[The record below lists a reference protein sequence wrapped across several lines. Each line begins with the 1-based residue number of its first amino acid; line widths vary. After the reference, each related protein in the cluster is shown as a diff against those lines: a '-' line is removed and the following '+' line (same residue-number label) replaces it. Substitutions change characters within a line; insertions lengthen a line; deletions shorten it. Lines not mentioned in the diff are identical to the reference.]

1 MFILHKNIHCD
12 PSSEPSRRGGSDEG
26 SQHMVSMI
34 NKKNYHQYFLLSR
47 DLWQS
52 TCSKKKLTKRVFF
65 YFRMADSMDEK
76 HGTSDEYVDP
86 YCDPCFEGK
95 GLNVKVFGYC
105 KDCFQF
111 LCSDCHVFH
120 GKFQVAKNHI
130 ILQGSSMPQSQADKP
145 PKFPHCDDHPASVKD
160 QFCCDHKNMI
170 CSSCSL
176 SHTNC
181 TVQSI
186 GDVCKN
192 ISSSETDSLYDAV
205 KNLKEQAMS
214 VMSSVTENIEKL
226 KEQRKS
232 ILKEVQQLYDQ
243 IISKMKKIFQDM
255 EADIEANCQSQIL
268 LMSQHQEKINAMI
281 AKLESSMTDIEKLQG
296 KHIDTKLFLKIQ
308 ENINDTN
315 QVTDEFRNVNKS
327 LLFVDL
333 SFIPSKTIQE
343 FLSASVTMGSVS
355 KSHKNQ
361 GTYIAVTDIVF
372 PSALQSQHIARVEPQ
387 QQSCGHKSGATGL
400 QTRSLSQVKAT
411 KKCEYKVKI
420 KGDKEDCYI
429 NGMAVTKD
437 GRILMADYYNNK
449 VKLFSPAIKFLS
461 SVSVPDRP
469 CDIAVISDSE
479 AAATTTNKS
488 LVLLDISGF
497 QLRIKTTTKVPY
509 NIRGIT
515 KYKNKLVIS
524 SRDPTTSVKLI
535 DLTGKVYWSVSS
547 DQQGHSLF
555 SHACHLTSHDEGRSS
570 TVIVT
575 DLFNNMLTLLN
586 GETGEVITRRQLQWT
601 GPNGVTT
608 DTAGNVYVCYCWT
621 HEVLVLSGDLSE
633 EKILLSTQNGL
644 SGMPQAIVYDD
655 KTRQLLISYVEKDI
669 VDSFK
674 LS

>member
-1 MFILHKNIHCD
+1 
-12 PSSEPSRRGGSDEG
+12 
-26 SQHMVSMI
+26 
-34 NKKNYHQYFLLSR
+34 
-47 DLWQS
+47 
-52 TCSKKKLTKRVFF
+52 
-65 YFRMADSMDEK
+65 MANSMDEK

-145 PKFPHCDDHPASVKD
+145 PRFHYCDDHPALVKD

-214 VMSSVTENIEKL
+214 VMSSVKENIKNL

-268 LMSQHQEKINAMI
+268 LMSQHQEKVNAMI
-281 AKLESSMTDIEKLQG
+281 AKLDSSMADIEKFQG

-343 FLSASVTMGSVS
+343 FLSASVTLGSVS

-372 PSALQSQHIARVEPQ
+372 PSALQPQQIARAEPQ
-387 QQSCGHKSGATGL
+387 QQSCGHKSGVTGL
-400 QTRSLSQVKAT
+400 QTRPLSQVKAT
-411 KKCEYKVKI
+411 KKYEYEVRI
-420 KGDKEDCYI
+420 KGDKEHCGI
-429 NGMAVTKD
+429 IGMAVTKN
-437 GRILMADYYNNK
+437 GRILMADYNNKK
-449 VKLFSPAIKFLS
+449 VKLFSPDMKILS

-479 AAATTTNKS
+479 AAATTDKS
-488 LVLLDISGF
+488 LVLLDISGS

-509 NIRGIT
+509 NIIGIT

-524 SRDPTTSVKLI
+524 STDPTTSVKLI
-535 DLTGKVYWSVSS
+535 DLSGKVYWSVLS
-547 DQQGHSLF
+547 DQQGQSLF
-555 SHACHLTSHDEGRSS
+555 NCPWYLTSHDEGRSS
-570 TVIVT
+570 TVTVT
-575 DLFNNMLTLLN
+575 DFNNDTLTLLN
-586 GETGEVITRRQLQWT
+586 GETGEVITRRQLQWQ
-601 GPNGVTT
+601 GPKGVAT
-608 DTAGNVYVCYCWT
+608 DTAGNVYVCYYWT
-621 HEVLVLSGDLSE
+621 REVSVLSGDLSE
-633 EKILLSTQNGL
+633 EKFLLSTQDGL
-644 SGMPQAIVYDD
+644 SGFPKTIVYDD
-655 KTRQLLISYVEKDI
+655 KTHQLLISYANNDT

>member
-1 MFILHKNIHCD
+1 
-12 PSSEPSRRGGSDEG
+12 
-26 SQHMVSMI
+26 MI
-34 NKKNYHQYFLLSR
+34 K
-47 DLWQS
+47 
-52 TCSKKKLTKRVFF
+52 TCVF

-145 PKFPHCDDHPASVKD
+145 PRFHHCDDHPALVKD

-192 ISSSETDSLYDAV
+192 ISSAETDSLYDAV
-205 KNLKEQAMS
+205 KNLQEQARS
-214 VMSSVTENIEKL
+214 VMSSVKENIEKL

-268 LMSQHQEKINAMI
+268 PMSQQQEKINAMI
-281 AKLESSMTDIEKLQG
+281 AKLESSMTDIDKFQG
-296 KHIDTKLFLKIQ
+296 TPIDTKLFLKIQ

-315 QVTDEFRNVNKS
+315 QITDEFRNVNKS

-343 FLSASVTMGSVS
+343 FLSASVTLGSVS

-372 PSALQSQHIARVEPQ
+372 PSALQPQHIARAEPQ

-400 QTRSLSQVKAT
+400 QTRPLSQVKAT
-411 KKCEYKVKI
+411 KKCEYKVRI
-420 KGDKEDCYI
+420 KGDKEHCDITC
-429 NGMAVTKD
+429 MAVTKD
-437 GRILMADYYNNK
+437 GRILMADYKNNK
-449 VKLFSPAIKFLS
+449 IKLFSPDMKFLS
-461 SVSVPDRP
+461 SVSVPYRP
-469 CDIAVISDSE
+469 RDITVISDSE
-479 AAATTTNKS
+479 AAATIINS
-488 LVLLDISGF
+488 LVLLDISGS
-497 QLRIKTTTKVPY
+497 QLRIKTTTNVPY
-509 NIRGIT
+509 DIIGIT

-524 SRDPTTSVKLI
+524 STSPTTSVKLI

-547 DQQGHSLF
+547 DQQGQSLF
-555 SHACHLTSHDEGRSS
+555 RHPLFLTSHDEGRSS

-575 DLFNNMLTLLN
+575 DRGYNTLTLLN
-586 GETGEVITRRQLQWT
+586 GETGEVITSRQLQEKM
-601 GPNGVTT
+601 PRGVTT
-608 DTAGNVYVCYCWT
+608 DTAGNVFVCYCPT
-621 HEVLVLSGDLSE
+621 GEVSVLSGDLSE
-633 EKILLSTQNGL
+633 ERILLSTQNGL
-644 SGMPQAIVYDD
+644 SDFPRAIVYDD
-655 KTRQLLISYVEKDI
+655 KTHQLLISYVSNDT

>member
-1 MFILHKNIHCD
+1 M
-12 PSSEPSRRGGSDEG
+12 
-26 SQHMVSMI
+26 
-34 NKKNYHQYFLLSR
+34 NK
-47 DLWQS
+47 
-52 TCSKKKLTKRVFF
+52 TCVF

-145 PKFPHCDDHPASVKD
+145 PRFHYCDDHPASVKD

-186 GDVCKN
+186 GYVCKN

-214 VMSSVTENIEKL
+214 VMSSVKENMEKL
-226 KEQRKS
+226 EEQRKS

-243 IISKMKKIFQDM
+243 IISKMKKLFQDM
-255 EADIEANCQSQIL
+255 EADIEANCQSQIS
-268 LMSQHQEKINAMI
+268 LMSQQQEKINAII
-281 AKLESSMTDIEKLQG
+281 AKLDSSMADIEKFQG
-296 KHIDTKLFLKIQ
+296 KPIDTKLFLKIQ

-343 FLSASVTMGSVS
+343 FLSASVTLGSVS

-372 PSALQSQHIARVEPQ
+372 PSALQPQHIARAEPQ

-400 QTRSLSQVKAT
+400 QTRPLSQVKAT
-411 KKCEYKVKI
+411 KKCEYKVRI
-420 KGDKEDCYI
+420 KGDKEQCEI
-429 NGMAVTKD
+429 FGMAATKN
-437 GRILMADYYNNK
+437 GRILIADHNNNK
-449 VKLFSPAIKFLS
+449 VKLFSPDMKILS
-461 SVSVPDRP
+461 SVSVPDKL

-479 AAATTTNKS
+479 ASATTTNKS
-488 LVLLDISGF
+488 LVLLDISGS

-509 NIRGIT
+509 YISGIT

-524 SRDPTTSVKLI
+524 STSPTTSVKLI

-547 DQQGHSLF
+547 DQQGQSLF
-555 SHACHLTSHDEGRSS
+555 RNPWYLTSHDEGRSS

-575 DLFNNMLTLLN
+575 DWGNNTLTLLN
-586 GETGEVITRRQLQWT
+586 GETGEVITRRQLQ
-601 GPNGVTT
+601 GKGLRGVTT
-608 DTAGNVYVCYCWT
+608 DTAGNVYVCYNWAG
-621 HEVLVLSGDLSE
+621 EVSVLSADLSE
-633 EKILLSTQNGL
+633 EKILLSTHDGL
-644 SGMPQAIVYDD
+644 SGAPRAIVYDD
-655 KTRQLLISYVEKDI
+655 KTHQLLISSGSNDT

>member
-1 MFILHKNIHCD
+1 M
-12 PSSEPSRRGGSDEG
+12 
-26 SQHMVSMI
+26 
-34 NKKNYHQYFLLSR
+34 NK
-47 DLWQS
+47 
-52 TCSKKKLTKRVFF
+52 TCVF

-145 PKFPHCDDHPASVKD
+145 PRFHYCDDHPALVKD

-205 KNLKEQAMS
+205 RNLQEQAKS
-214 VMSSVTENIEKL
+214 VMSSVKENIEKL
-226 KEQRKS
+226 QEQRKF
-232 ILKEVQQLYDQ
+232 ILEEVQQLYDQ

-268 LMSQHQEKINAMI
+268 LMSQQQEKINAMI
-281 AKLESSMTDIEKLQG
+281 AKLDSSMTDIEKFQG

-315 QVTDEFRNVNKS
+315 QITDEFRNVNKS

-333 SFIPSKTIQE
+333 SFTPSKTIQE
-343 FLSASVTMGSVS
+343 FLSASVTLGSVS

-372 PSALQSQHIARVEPQ
+372 PSALQPQHIARAEPQ
-387 QQSCGHKSGATGL
+387 QQSCGHISGATGL
-400 QTRSLSQVKAT
+400 QTRPLSQVKAT
-411 KKCEYKVKI
+411 KKCEYEVRI
-420 KGDKEDCYI
+420 KGDKEDCWI
-429 NGMAVTKD
+429 TGMAVTKND
-437 GRILMADYYNNK
+437 RILMADYKNNK
-449 VKLFSPAIKFLS
+449 VKLFSPDMKILS
-461 SVSVPDRP
+461 SVSVPVYP
-469 CDIAVISDSE
+469 YAIAVISDSE
-479 AAATTTNKS
+479 AAATTTNMS
-488 LVLLDISGF
+488 LVLLDISGS

-509 NIRGIT
+509 DIRGIT

-524 SRDPTTSVKLI
+524 SDSPIPSVKLI
-535 DLTGKVYWSVSS
+535 DLTGKVYWSVFS
-547 DQQGHSLF
+547 DQQGQSLF
-555 SHACHLTSHDEGRSS
+555 CSPLYLTSHDEGRSS

-575 DLFNNMLTLLN
+575 DWRNHTLTLLN
-586 GETGEVITRRQLQWT
+586 GETGEVITRRQLQWKR
-601 GPNGVTT
+601 PRGVTT
-608 DTAGNVYVCYCWT
+608 DTAGNVYVCYDYAG
-621 HEVLVLSGDLSE
+621 EVSVLSGDLSE
-633 EKILLSTQNGL
+633 EKILLSRQDGL
-644 SGMPQAIVYDD
+644 SIFPQVIAYDD
-655 KTRQLLISYVEKDI
+655 KTHQLLIAYDCNDT

>member
-1 MFILHKNIHCD
+1 
-12 PSSEPSRRGGSDEG
+12 
-26 SQHMVSMI
+26 
-34 NKKNYHQYFLLSR
+34 
-47 DLWQS
+47 
-52 TCSKKKLTKRVFF
+52 
-65 YFRMADSMDEK
+65 MADSMDEK
-76 HGTSDEYVDP
+76 HGTSDEFVDP

-95 GLNVKVFGYC
+95 GLNIRVYGYC

-120 GKFQVAKNHI
+120 GKFKVAKNHV

-145 PKFPHCDDHPASVKD
+145 PRFHHCDDHPALVKD

-176 SHTNC
+176 SHRNC

-214 VMSSVTENIEKL
+214 VMSSVKENIKKL
-226 KEQRKS
+226 NEQRKS
-232 ILKEVQQLYDQ
+232 ILEEVQQLYDQ

-255 EADIEANCQSQIL
+255 EADIEANCKSQTL
-268 LMSQHQEKINAMI
+268 LMSQQQEKINAMI
-281 AKLESSMTDIEKLQG
+281 AKLHSSMTDIEKFQG

-315 QVTDEFRNVNKS
+315 QITDEFRSVNKS
-327 LLFVDL
+327 LLYVDL

-343 FLSASVTMGSVS
+343 FLSASVTLGSVS
-355 KSHKNQ
+355 KTHKNQ

-372 PSALQSQHIARVEPQ
+372 PSALQPEHIARAEPQ
-387 QQSCGHKSGATGL
+387 QQSCRHKSGATGL
-400 QTRSLSQVKAT
+400 QTRPLSQVKAT
-411 KKCEYKVKI
+411 KKCEYKVRI
-420 KGDKEDCYI
+420 KGDKEHCWI
-429 NGMAVTKD
+429 TGMAVTKD
-437 GRILMADYYNNK
+437 GRILMADTENNK
-449 VKLFSPAIKFLS
+449 VKLFSPAMKFLS
-461 SVSVPDRP
+461 SVSVPDNP
-469 CDIAVISDSE
+469 WDIAVISDSE
-479 AAATTTNKS
+479 AAATCTTNKS
-488 LVLLDISGF
+488 LVLLDISGS

-515 KYKNKLVIS
+515 KYNNKLAIS
-524 SRDPTTSVKLI
+524 SESPTPSVKLI

-547 DQQGHSLF
+547 DQQGQSLF
-555 SHACHLTSHDEGRSS
+555 SHRCYLTSHDEGRSS

-575 DLFNNMLTLLN
+575 DYGNHTLTLLN
-586 GETGEVITRRQLQWT
+586 GETGEVITRRQLQWQ
-601 GPNGVTT
+601 GPSGVAT
-608 DTAGNVYVCYCWT
+608 DTAGNVYVCYDFT
-621 HEVLVLSGDLSE
+621 HEVSVLSGDLSE
-633 EKILLSTQNGL
+633 EKILLSRQDGL
-644 SGMPQAIVYDD
+644 SDFPQAIIYDD
-655 KTRQLLISYVEKDI
+655 KTHQLLISYWDKDI

>member
-1 MFILHKNIHCD
+1 M
-12 PSSEPSRRGGSDEG
+12 
-26 SQHMVSMI
+26 
-34 NKKNYHQYFLLSR
+34 NK
-47 DLWQS
+47 
-52 TCSKKKLTKRVFF
+52 TCVF

-145 PKFPHCDDHPASVKD
+145 PRFHHCDDHPALVKD
-160 QFCCDHKNMI
+160 QFCCDHKNLI

-214 VMSSVTENIEKL
+214 VMSSVKENMEKME
-226 KEQRKS
+226 EQRKS

-243 IISKMKKIFQDM
+243 IISKMKKLFLDM

-268 LMSQHQEKINAMI
+268 LMSQQQEKINAII
-281 AKLESSMTDIEKLQG
+281 AKLDSSMADIEKFQG
-296 KHIDTKLFLKIQ
+296 KPIDTKLFLKIQ

-343 FLSASVTMGSVS
+343 FLSASVTLGSVS

-372 PSALQSQHIARVEPQ
+372 PSALQPQHIARAEPQ

-400 QTRSLSQVKAT
+400 QTRPLSQVKAT
-411 KKCEYKVKI
+411 KKCEYEVRI
-420 KGDKEDCYI
+420 KGDKEDCWI
-429 NGMAVTKD
+429 TGMAVTKD
-437 GRILMADYYNNK
+437 GRILIADTENNK
-449 VKLFSPAIKFLS
+449 VKLFSPAMKFLS
-461 SVSVPDRP
+461 SVSVH
-469 CDIAVISDSE
+469 V
-479 AAATTTNKS
+479 
-488 LVLLDISGF
+488 
-497 QLRIKTTTKVPY
+497 
-509 NIRGIT
+509 
-515 KYKNKLVIS
+515 
-524 SRDPTTSVKLI
+524 
-535 DLTGKVYWSVSS
+535 
-547 DQQGHSLF
+547 H
-555 SHACHLTSHDEGRSS
+555 
-570 TVIVT
+570 
-575 DLFNNMLTLLN
+575 ML
-586 GETGEVITRRQLQWT
+586 
-601 GPNGVTT
+601 
-608 DTAGNVYVCYCWT
+608 
-621 HEVLVLSGDLSE
+621 
-633 EKILLSTQNGL
+633 
-644 SGMPQAIVYDD
+644 
-655 KTRQLLISYVEKDI
+655 
-669 VDSFK
+669 
-674 LS
+674 

>member
-1 MFILHKNIHCD
+1 MWQQK
-12 PSSEPSRRGGSDEG
+12 
-26 SQHMVSMI
+26 M
-34 NKKNYHQYFLLSR
+34 NK
-47 DLWQS
+47 
-52 TCSKKKLTKRVFF
+52 TCVF

-145 PKFPHCDDHPASVKD
+145 PRFHYCDDHPALVKD

-205 KNLKEQAMS
+205 KNLQEQARS
-214 VMSSVTENIEKL
+214 VMSSVKENIEKV

-232 ILKEVQQLYDQ
+232 ILKEAQQLYDQ
-243 IISKMKKIFQDM
+243 AISKMKKLFQDI

-268 LMSQHQEKINAMI
+268 LMSQQQEKINAII
-281 AKLESSMTDIEKLQG
+281 AKLESSMADIEKFQG
-296 KHIDTKLFLKIQ
+296 TPIDTKLFLKIQ

-315 QVTDEFRNVNKS
+315 QITDEFRNVNKS
-327 LLFVDL
+327 LLFAEL
-333 SFIPSKTIQE
+333 SFISSKTIQE
-343 FLSASVTMGSVS
+343 FLSASVTLGSVS

-372 PSALQSQHIARVEPQ
+372 PSALQPQKIARAMPQ
-387 QQSCGHKSGATGL
+387 QQSCGHISGATGL
-400 QTRSLSQVKAT
+400 QSRPLTQVKAT
-411 KKCEYKVKI
+411 KQCGFNVKI

-429 NGMAVTKD
+429 MGMAVTKD
-437 GRILMADYYNNK
+437 GRILMADTANKK
-449 VKLFSPAIKFLS
+449 VKLFSPDMKILS
-461 SVSVPDRP
+461 SVSVPDNP
-469 CDIAVISDSE
+469 WDIAVISDSE

-497 QLRIKTTTKVPY
+497 QLRIKTTIKVPY

-515 KYKNKLVIS
+515 KYNNKLAIS
-524 SRDPTTSVKLI
+524 SDSPTPSVKLI

-547 DQQGHSLF
+547 DQQGQSLF
-555 SHACHLTSHDEGRSS
+555 SDPWYLTSHDEGRSS
-570 TVIVT
+570 TVIAIDYGNHT
-575 DLFNNMLTLLN
+575 LTLLN
-586 GETGEVITRRQLQWT
+586 GETGEVITRRQLQWKMPT
-601 GPNGVTT
+601 GIAT
-608 DTAGNVYVCYCWT
+608 DTAGNVYVCYRLT
-621 HEVLVLSGDLSE
+621 GEVSVLSGDLTE
-633 EKILLSTQNGL
+633 ERILPSTRNGL
-644 SGMPQAIVYDD
+644 SGKPQAIVYDD
-655 KTRQLLISYVEKDI
+655 KTHQLLISYGSNDT

>member
-1 MFILHKNIHCD
+1 
-12 PSSEPSRRGGSDEG
+12 
-26 SQHMVSMI
+26 
-34 NKKNYHQYFLLSR
+34 
-47 DLWQS
+47 
-52 TCSKKKLTKRVFF
+52 
-65 YFRMADSMDEK
+65 MADSMDEK

-145 PKFPHCDDHPASVKD
+145 PRFHHCDDHPALVKD

-214 VMSSVTENIEKL
+214 VMSSVKENIEKL

-268 LMSQHQEKINAMI
+268 LMSQQQEKINAMI
-281 AKLESSMTDIEKLQG
+281 VKLESSMTDIEKFQG
-296 KHIDTKLFLKIQ
+296 KPIDTKLFLKIQ

-327 LLFVDL
+327 LLLVDL

-343 FLSASVTMGSVS
+343 FLSASVTLGSVS

-372 PSALQSQHIARVEPQ
+372 PSALQPQHIARAEPQ

-400 QTRSLSQVKAT
+400 QTRPLSQVKAT

-420 KGDKEDCYI
+420 KGDKGDCWI
-429 NGMAVTKD
+429 NGMSVTKD
-437 GRILMADYYNNK
+437 GRILMADTNNRK
-449 VKLFSPAIKFLS
+449 VKLFSPAMTFLS
-461 SVSVPDRP
+461 SVSVPDKLW
-469 CDIAVISDSE
+469 DIAVISDSE
-479 AAATTTNKS
+479 AAATTTNMS
-488 LVLLDISGF
+488 LVLLDISGS

-509 NIRGIT
+509 NTRGIT

-524 SRDPTTSVKLI
+524 SPGPTPSVKLI
-535 DLTGKVYWSVSS
+535 DLTGKVYWLVSS
-547 DQQGHSLF
+547 DQQGQSLF
-555 SHACHLTSHDEGRSS
+555 RNPWYLTSHDNGRSS

-575 DLFNNMLTLLN
+575 DCDNNTLTLLN
-586 GETGEVITRRQLQWT
+586 GETGEVIISRQLQRKMPT
-601 GPNGVTT
+601 GVTT
-608 DTAGNVYVCYCWT
+608 DTAGNVYVCYWST
-621 HEVLVLSGDLSE
+621 GEVSVLSGDLSE
-633 EKILLSTQNGL
+633 EKILLSRQDGL
-644 SGMPQAIVYDD
+644 SGDPHAIVYGD
-655 KTRQLLISYVEKDI
+655 KTHQFLISYVDNDT
-669 VDSFK
+669 VNSFK